1 MVSKVTLLSNIF
13 KKIDIFEKM
22 ALWKSLIHLGF
33 QEASFSKSV
42 TLAKSV
48 TMKIIGTPR
57 KLAIW

>member
-13 KKIDIFEKM
+13 KKMDIFQKNGP
-22 ALWKSLIHLGF
+22 LKILDTSR
-33 QEASFSKSV
+33 FSRDQFLKSV